1 MRIYYKFVDEIA
13 RRGYRFVV
21 LNQIKLKWSRTTI
34 GRSVDILD
42 RSAKRKI
49 LGVILIQITFGILD
63 LIGVAL
69 IGILGALAITG
80 VSANTPGN
88 RVLSVLKFLHL
99 ENQNLQT
106 QALVLGLL
114 AAAFLISKTILS
126 IFFVR
131 KTVFFLARRSAA
143 ISANLTSKLLSRSL
157 IQMRSKSMQ
166 ETLYSVT
173 SGVEAISMGVLN
185 TFVLLIS
192 DSSLILIMTIG
203 LFIVDPVIALS
214 TLFVFILVAL
224 ALYKLLQVRAGE
236 LGEYQ
241 ARISIQSSEKI
252 LEVLNSYR
260 EIVVRN
266 RRSFYAREIG
276 ALRMRLANVVAE
288 QAFMPNISKYVIE
301 VVVVLGCLG
310 IAGLQFSISTASHA
324 VAVLSVF
331 LAASTRIAPAVLRL
345 QQGALSI
352 KGYLGTAGPT
362 LDLIEE
368 LRSLNP
374 LETSDDKVD
383 TIHEGFLADIKLK
396 EVSVTYPGSEQEAVN
411 SVNLTVN
418 RGDVVAIV
426 GPSGAGKTTLI
437 DLLLGILTPD
447 TGEVFIS
454 GMCPLDAISVW
465 PGSIGYVPQDVMIS
479 NGSIRENVALGF
491 PREVATDELVW
502 KALRIAQLDDFV
514 KELPNE
520 LDSQVGD
527 RGTKISGGQR
537 QRLGIARAMFT
548 NPLLLVLDEATSS
561 LDGET
566 EANISGA
573 IQLMRGNVT
582 VMMIAHRLS
591 TVRDADL
598 VIYMDRGKVIGQGT
612 FSEVRGLIPD
622 FDHQAQLMGL

>member
-1 MRIYYKFVDEIA
+1 MLARIRTKW
-13 RRGYRFVV
+13 
-21 LNQIKLKWSRTTI
+21 NQTTI

-42 RSAKRKI
+42 RPAKQKI
-49 LGVILIQITFGILD
+49 LGVVIIQIAFGILD

-69 IGILGALAITG
+69 VGVLGALAITG
-80 VSANTPGN
+80 VSSNEPGN
-88 RVLSVLKFLHL
+88 RVASVLRFLHL
-99 ENQNLQT
+99 ENQDLQT
-106 QALVLGLL
+106 QATFLGLL
-114 AAAFLISKTILS
+114 AATFLISKTVLS

-131 KTVFFLARRSAA
+131 KTVFFLARRSAT
-143 ISANLTSKLLSRSL
+143 ISADLTSKLLSRSL
-157 IQMRSKSMQ
+157 IQMHSKSMQ
-166 ETLYSVT
+166 ETLFAVT

-185 TFVLLIS
+185 TVVLLIS

-203 LFIVDPVIALS
+203 LFIVDPMIAIS
-214 TLFVFILVAL
+214 TLLVFILVAF
-224 ALYKLLQVRAGE
+224 ALYRLLEVRAEE
-236 LGEYQ
+236 LGGHQ
-241 ARISIQSSEKI
+241 ARITIESSEKI

-266 RRSFYAREIG
+266 RRSYYAREIG
-276 ALRMRLANVVAE
+276 ALRMRLANVAAE
-288 QAFMPNISKYVIE
+288 RAFMPNISKYVIE

-352 KGYLGTAGPT
+352 RGYIGTAGPT

-368 LRSLNP
+368 LRTLKPIESSND
-374 LETSDDKVD
+374 EVD
-383 TIHEGFLADIKLK
+383 TVHEGFLANIELR
-396 EVSVTYPGSEQEAVN
+396 EVSVTYPGSKQAAVN
-411 SVNLTVN
+411 KVSLSIHQGNI
-418 RGDVVAIV
+418 VAIV

-437 DLLLGILTPD
+437 DLLMGVLTPEN
-447 TGEVFIS
+447 GQVRIS
-454 GMCPLDAISVW
+454 GKNSLDAISTW

-479 NGSIRENVALGF
+479 NGTIRENVALGF
-491 PREVATDELVW
+491 PSKVATDDLVW
-502 KALRIAQLDDFV
+502 EALRIAQLDDFV
-514 KELPNE
+514 RNLPE
-520 LDSQVGD
+520 KLDSKVGD

-548 NPLLLVLDEATSS
+548 KPLLLVLDEATSS

-573 IQLMRGNVT
+573 IQMMKGNVT

-598 VIYMDRGKVIGQGT
+598 VLYMDNGKLIGQGS
-612 FSEVRGLIPD
+612 FNQVRALIPD

>member
-1 MRIYYKFVDEIA
+1 VLARIRSKW
-13 RRGYRFVV
+13 
-21 LNQIKLKWSRTTI
+21 NQTTI

-42 RSAKRKI
+42 RPAKQKI
-49 LGVILIQITFGILD
+49 LGVVIIQIAFGILD

-69 IGILGALAITG
+69 VGVLGALAITG
-80 VSANTPGN
+80 VSANAPGN
-88 RVLSVLKFLHL
+88 RVASVLRFLHL
-99 ENQNLQT
+99 ENQDLQT
-106 QALVLGLL
+106 QATVLGLL
-114 AAAFLISKTILS
+114 AATFLISKTVLS

-131 KTVFFLARRSAA
+131 KTVFFLARRSAT
-143 ISANLTSKLLSRSL
+143 ISADLTSKLLSRSL
-157 IQMRSKSMQ
+157 IQMHSKSMQ
-166 ETLYSVT
+166 ETLFAVT

-203 LFIVDPVIALS
+203 LFIVDPMIAIS
-214 TLFVFILVAL
+214 TLLVFILVAF
-224 ALYKLLQVRAGE
+224 ALYRLLEVRAEE
-236 LGEYQ
+236 LGGQQ
-241 ARISIQSSEKI
+241 ARITIESSEKI

-266 RRSFYAREIG
+266 RRSYYAREIG
-276 ALRMRLANVVAE
+276 ALRMRLANVAAE
-288 QAFMPNISKYVIE
+288 RAFMPNISKYVIE

-352 KGYLGTAGPT
+352 RGYIGTAGPT

-368 LRSLNP
+368 LRTLKPIESSND
-374 LETSDDKVD
+374 EVD
-383 TIHEGFLADIKLK
+383 TVHEGFLANIELK
-396 EVSVTYPGSEQEAVN
+396 EVSVTYPGSKQAAVN
-411 SVNLTVN
+411 KVSLSIHQGNI
-418 RGDVVAIV
+418 VAIV

-437 DLLLGILTPD
+437 DLLMGVLTPEN
-447 TGEVFIS
+447 GEVRIS
-454 GMCPLDAISVW
+454 GKSSLDAISTW

-479 NGSIRENVALGF
+479 NGTIRENVALGF
-491 PREVATDELVW
+491 PSKVATDDLVW
-502 KALRIAQLDDFV
+502 EALRIAQLDDFV
-514 KELPNE
+514 RNLPE
-520 LDSQVGD
+520 KLDSKVGD

-548 NPLLLVLDEATSS
+548 KPLLLVLDEATSS

-573 IQLMRGNVT
+573 IQMMKGNVT

-598 VIYMDRGKVIGQGT
+598 VLYMDNGKLIGQGS
-612 FSEVRGLIPD
+612 FNQVRGLIPD

>member
-1 MRIYYKFVDEIA
+1 MLKRIKV
-13 RRGYRFVV
+13 
-21 LNQIKLKWSRTTI
+21 KWNRTII
-34 GRSVDILD
+34 GRSVEILD
-42 RSAKRKI
+42 RTAKKKI
-49 LGVILIQITFGILD
+49 AGVILIQVTFGILD

-69 IGILGALAITG
+69 VGVLGALAITG
-80 VSANTPGN
+80 VSANSPGN
-88 RVLSVLKFLHL
+88 RVSSVLEFLHL
-99 ENQNLQT
+99 ENLNLQT
-106 QALVLGLL
+106 QATVLGLL
-114 AAAFLISKTILS
+114 AAAFLISKTVLS

-157 IQMRSKSMQ
+157 IQMHSKSMQ
-166 ETLYSVT
+166 ETLFAVT

-185 TFVLLIS
+185 TSVLLIS
-192 DSSLILIMTIG
+192 DTSLILIMTIG
-203 LFIVDPVIALS
+203 LFVVDPTIAVS
-214 TLFVFILVAL
+214 TLLVFILVAL
-224 ALYKLLQVRAGE
+224 ALYKLLQVRAEE
-236 LGEYQ
+236 LGVHQTQITIE
-241 ARISIQSSEKI
+241 SSEKI

-266 RRSFYAREIG
+266 RRSYYAREIG
-276 ALRMRLANVVAE
+276 ALRMRLADVAAE
-288 QAFMPNISKYVIE
+288 RAFMPNISKYVIE
-301 VVVVLGCLG
+301 VVVVLGCLA

-352 KGYLGTAGPT
+352 RGYMGTAGPT
-362 LDLIEE
+362 LNLIEE
-368 LRSLNP
+368 LKTLNP
-374 LETSDDKVD
+374 IESSNDDVD
-383 TIHEGFLADIKLK
+383 TVHEGFLADVELSG
-396 EVSVTYPGSEQEAVN
+396 VTVTYPGSEQEAVN
-411 SVNLTVN
+411 NVNLKIHQ
-418 RGDVVAIV
+418 GDIVAVV

-437 DLLLGILTPD
+437 DLLMGVLTPD
-447 TGEVFIS
+447 KGVVLIS
-454 GMCPLDAISVW
+454 GKSPLDAISFW

-502 KALRIAQLDDFV
+502 EALRIAQLDDFV
-514 KELPNE
+514 RDLPNR

-548 NPLLLVLDEATSS
+548 KPLLLVLDEATSS

-573 IQLMRGNVT
+573 IQMMKGNVT

-598 VIYMDRGKVIGQGT
+598 VLYMDHGKIIGQGS
-612 FSEVRGLIPD
+612 FGEVRALIPD

>member
-1 MRIYYKFVDEIA
+1 MLTRVKS
-13 RRGYRFVV
+13 
-21 LNQIKLKWSRTTI
+21 KWNRTTI
-34 GRSVDILD
+34 GRSINILD
-42 RSAKRKI
+42 HSAKRKI
-49 LGVILIQITFGILD
+49 IGVVLIQIIFGALD

-69 IGILGALAITG
+69 IGVLGALAITG
-80 VSANTPGN
+80 VGENAPGN
-88 RVLSVLKFLHL
+88 RVSSVLRALHL

-106 QALVLGLL
+106 QATFLGLL
-114 AAAFLISKTILS
+114 AATFLISKTVLS
-126 IFFVR
+126 IIFVR
-131 KTVFFLARRSAA
+131 KTVFFLARRSAT

-157 IQMRSKSMQ
+157 IQMQTKSRQ
-166 ETLYSVT
+166 ETLFSVT
-173 SGVEAISMGVLN
+173 SGVEAISMGILN

-192 DSSLILIMTIG
+192 DSSLIIIMTIG
-203 LFIVDPVIALS
+203 LFIVDPTIAIS
-214 TLFVFILVAL
+214 TLLVFAMVAF
-224 ALYKLLQVRAGE
+224 ALYRLLQVRAGE

-241 ARISIQSSEKI
+241 ARITIESSEKI

-266 RRSFYAREIG
+266 RRSYYAREIG
-276 ALRMRLANVVAE
+276 ALRMRLANVAAE
-288 QAFMPNISKYVIE
+288 RAFMPNISKYVIE
-301 VVVVLGCLG
+301 IVVVLGCLG

-352 KGYLGTAGPT
+352 RGYLGTAGPT

-368 LRSLNP
+368 LKKFTP
-374 LETSDDKVD
+374 IEDSDDQVD
-383 TIHEGFLADIKLK
+383 TVHKGFLADI
-396 EVSVTYPGSEQEAVN
+396 EMRDVSVTYPGSKLRAVD
-411 SVNLTVN
+411 SVNLSV
-418 RGDVVAIV
+418 RQGDIVAIV

-437 DLLLGILTPD
+437 DLLLGVLSP
-447 TGEVFIS
+447 EVGDIRIS
-454 GMCPLDAISVW
+454 AKPPLEAISTW

-479 NGSIRENVALGF
+479 NGTIRENVALGF
-491 PREVATDELVW
+491 PQKVATDELVW
-502 KALRIAQLDDFV
+502 EALRIAQLDDFV
-514 KELPNE
+514 RNLPRK

-548 NPLLLVLDEATSS
+548 KPQLLVLDEATSS

-573 IQLMRGNVT
+573 IQMMKGNVT

-591 TVRDADL
+591 TVRDADMI
-598 VIYMDRGKVIGQGT
+598 VYMDQGKLIGKGS
-612 FSEVRGLIPD
+612 FNEVRSSIPD

>member
-1 MRIYYKFVDEIA
+1 
-13 RRGYRFVV
+13 V
-21 LNQIKLKWSRTTI
+21 LAQIRTKWNQTTI

-42 RSAKRKI
+42 RPAKQKI
-49 LGVILIQITFGILD
+49 LGVVIIQIAFGILD

-69 IGILGALAITG
+69 VGVLGALAITG
-80 VSANTPGN
+80 VSANAPGN
-88 RVLSVLKFLHL
+88 RVASVLRFLHL
-99 ENQNLQT
+99 ENQDLQT
-106 QALVLGLL
+106 QATFLGLL
-114 AAAFLISKTILS
+114 AATFLISKTVLS

-131 KTVFFLARRSAA
+131 KTVFFLARRSAT
-143 ISANLTSKLLSRSL
+143 ISADLTSKLLSRSL
-157 IQMRSKSMQ
+157 IQMHSKSMQ
-166 ETLYSVT
+166 ETLFAVT

-203 LFIVDPVIALS
+203 LFIVDPMIAIS
-214 TLFVFILVAL
+214 TLLVFILVAF
-224 ALYKLLQVRAGE
+224 ALYRLLEVRAEE
-236 LGEYQ
+236 LGGHQ
-241 ARISIQSSEKI
+241 AQITIESSEKI

-266 RRSFYAREIG
+266 RRSYYAREIG
-276 ALRMRLANVVAE
+276 ALRMRLANVAAE
-288 QAFMPNISKYVIE
+288 RAFMPNISKYVIE

-352 KGYLGTAGPT
+352 RGYIGTAGPT

-368 LRSLNP
+368 LRTLKPIESSND
-374 LETSDDKVD
+374 EID
-383 TIHEGFLADIKLK
+383 TVHEGFLANIELC
-396 EVSVTYPGSEQEAVN
+396 EVSVTYPGSKQAAVN
-411 SVNLTVN
+411 KVSLSIHQGNI
-418 RGDVVAIV
+418 VAIV

-437 DLLLGILTPD
+437 DLLMGVLTPEN
-447 TGEVFIS
+447 GEVRIS
-454 GMCPLDAISVW
+454 GKSSLDAISTW

-479 NGSIRENVALGF
+479 NGTIRENVALGF
-491 PREVATDELVW
+491 PSKVATDDLVW
-502 KALRIAQLDDFV
+502 EALRIAQLDDFV
-514 KELPNE
+514 RNLPE
-520 LDSQVGD
+520 KLDSKVGD

-548 NPLLLVLDEATSS
+548 KPLLLVLDEATSS

-573 IQLMRGNVT
+573 IQMMKGNVT

-598 VIYMDRGKVIGQGT
+598 VLYMDNGKLIGQGS
-612 FSEVRGLIPD
+612 FNQVRGLIPD

>member
-1 MRIYYKFVDEIA
+1 MLAGIRSKW
-13 RRGYRFVV
+13 
-21 LNQIKLKWSRTTI
+21 NQTTI

-42 RSAKRKI
+42 RSAKQKI
-49 LGVILIQITFGILD
+49 FGVVIIQIAFGILD

-69 IGILGALAITG
+69 VGVLGALAITG
-80 VSANTPGN
+80 VSANAPGN
-88 RVLSVLKFLHL
+88 RVASVLRFLHL
-99 ENQNLQT
+99 ENQDLQT
-106 QALVLGLL
+106 QATFLGML
-114 AAAFLISKTILS
+114 AATFLISKTVLS

-131 KTVFFLARRSAA
+131 KTVFFLARRSAK
-143 ISANLTSKLLSRSL
+143 ISADLTSKLLSRSL
-157 IQMRSKSMQ
+157 IQVHSKSMQ
-166 ETLYSVT
+166 ETLFAVT

-203 LFIVDPVIALS
+203 LFIVDPMIAIS
-214 TLFVFILVAL
+214 TLLVFFLVAF
-224 ALYKLLQVRAGE
+224 ALYRLLEVRAKE
-236 LGEYQ
+236 LGANQ
-241 ARISIQSSEKI
+241 ARITIESSEKI

-266 RRSFYAREIG
+266 RRSYYAREIG
-276 ALRMRLANVVAE
+276 ALRMRLANVAAE
-288 QAFMPNISKYVIE
+288 RAFMPNISKYVIE

-310 IAGLQFSISTASHA
+310 IAGVQFSISTASHA

-352 KGYLGTAGPT
+352 RGYIGTAGPT

-368 LRSLNP
+368 LRALKPIESS
-374 LETSDDKVD
+374 SDEVD
-383 TIHEGFLADIKLK
+383 TVHEGFLANIELN
-396 EVSVTYPGSEQEAVN
+396 EVSVTYPGSEQPAVN
-411 SVNLTVN
+411 KVSLSIR
-418 RGDVVAIV
+418 RGDIVAIV

-437 DLLLGILTPD
+437 DLLMGVLTPEN
-447 TGEVFIS
+447 GEVRIS
-454 GMCPLDAISVW
+454 GKSSLDAISTW

-479 NGSIRENVALGF
+479 NGTIRENVALGF
-491 PREVATDELVW
+491 PNKVATDDLVW
-502 KALRIAQLDDFV
+502 EALRIAQLDGFV
-514 KELPNE
+514 SNLPE
-520 LDSQVGD
+520 KLDSQVGD

-548 NPLLLVLDEATSS
+548 KPLLLVLDEATSS

-573 IQLMRGNVT
+573 IQMMKGNVT

-598 VIYMDRGKVIGQGT
+598 VLYMDNGKLIGQGS
-612 FSEVRGLIPD
+612 FNQVRALIPD

>member
-1 MRIYYKFVDEIA
+1 MLARIKVKWNRTIIA
-13 RRGYRFVV
+13 
-21 LNQIKLKWSRTTI
+21 
-34 GRSVDILD
+34 RSVDILD
-42 RSAKRKI
+42 RTAKKKI
-49 LGVILIQITFGILD
+49 LGVILIQIIFGILD

-69 IGILGALAITG
+69 VGVLGALAITG
-80 VSANTPGN
+80 VSSNSPGD
-88 RVLSVLKFLHL
+88 RVASVLQFLHL
-99 ENQNLQT
+99 ENQNLQS
-106 QALVLGLL
+106 QATILGLL
-114 AAAFLISKTILS
+114 AATFLISKTVLS

-157 IQMRSKSMQ
+157 IQVHSKSMQ
-166 ETLYSVT
+166 ETLFAVT

-185 TFVLLIS
+185 TSVLLIS
-192 DSSLILIMTIG
+192 DTSLILIMTIG
-203 LFIVDPVIALS
+203 LFVVDPMIAIS
-214 TLFVFILVAL
+214 TLFVFILVAF
-224 ALYKLLQVRAGE
+224 ALYKLLQVRAEE
-236 LGEYQ
+236 LGKYQ
-241 ARISIQSSEKI
+241 ASITIESSEKI

-266 RRSFYAREIG
+266 RRSYYAREIG
-276 ALRMRLANVVAE
+276 ALRMRLANVAAE
-288 QAFMPNISKYVIE
+288 RAFMPNISKYVIE

-324 VAVLSVF
+324 VAVFSVF

-352 KGYLGTAGPT
+352 RGYMGTAGPT

-368 LRSLNP
+368 LKTLKP
-374 LETSDDKVD
+374 IETSNDEVD
-383 TIHEGFLADIKLK
+383 TIHEGFLADIELS
-396 EVSVTYPGSEQEAVN
+396 EVTVTYPGSEQEAVN
-411 SVNLTVN
+411 NVNLTIHQ
-418 RGDVVAIV
+418 GDIVAIV

-437 DLLLGILTPD
+437 DLLMGVLTPD
-447 TGEVFIS
+447 KGQIRIS
-454 GMCPLDAISVW
+454 GKSPLDAISYW

-502 KALRIAQLDDFV
+502 EALRIAQLDDFV
-514 KELPNE
+514 KELPHE

-548 NPLLLVLDEATSS
+548 KPLLLVLDEATSS
-561 LDGET
+561 LDGDT

>member
-1 MRIYYKFVDEIA
+1 MRTQVRK
-13 RRGYRFVV
+13 
-21 LNQIKLKWSRTTI
+21 KWNKTTI

-42 RSAKRKI
+42 KSAKKKI
-49 LGVILIQITFGILD
+49 FAVVLIQITFGVLD

-69 IGILGALAITG
+69 VGVLGALAITG
-80 VSANTPGN
+80 VSENTPGN
-88 RVLSVLKFLHL
+88 RVSSVLRFLHL

-106 QALVLGLL
+106 QATFLGLL
-114 AAAFLISKTILS
+114 AATFLISKTILS

-131 KTVFFLARRSAA
+131 KTVFFLARRSAT

-157 IQMRSKSMQ
+157 IQMHSKSMQ
-166 ETLYSVT
+166 ETLFAVT

-192 DSSLILIMTIG
+192 DLSLIFIMTVG
-203 LFIVDPVIALS
+203 LFIVDPIIAIS
-214 TLFVFILVAL
+214 TLLVFVLVAF
-224 ALYKLLQVRAGE
+224 ALYRLLQVRAEE
-236 LGEYQ
+236 LGKYQ
-241 ARISIQSSEKI
+241 AQITIESSEKI

-266 RRSFYAREIG
+266 RRSYYAREIG
-276 ALRMRLANVVAE
+276 AMRMRLANVAAE
-288 QAFMPNISKYVIE
+288 RAFMPNISKYVIE

-352 KGYLGTAGPT
+352 RGYIGTAGPT

-368 LRSLNP
+368 LKTLSP
-374 LETSDDKVD
+374 IEYSEDSVD
-383 TIHEGFLADIKLK
+383 TTHEGFLAEIQLK
-396 EVSVTYPGSEQEAVN
+396 EVSVTYPGAERKAVDN
-411 SVNLTVN
+411 ICLSIRT
-418 RGDVVAIV
+418 GDIVAIV

-437 DLLLGILTPD
+437 DLLMGVLIPES
-447 TGEVFIS
+447 GEIRIS
-454 GMCPLDAISVW
+454 GKAPLEAISTW

-479 NGSIRENVALGF
+479 NGTIRQNVALGF
-491 PREVATDELVW
+491 PELVATDDLVW
-502 KALRIAQLDDFV
+502 EALRIAQLDDFV
-514 KELPNE
+514 ASLPE
-520 LDSQVGD
+520 KLDTPVGD

-548 NPLLLVLDEATSS
+548 KPLLLVLDEATSS

-573 IQLMRGNVT
+573 IQLMKGNVT

-598 VIYMDRGKVIGQGT
+598 VIYMDQGKLLGKGS
-612 FSEVRGLIPD
+612 FNEVRNLIPD

>member
-1 MRIYYKFVDEIA
+1 MLARIRSKW
-13 RRGYRFVV
+13 
-21 LNQIKLKWSRTTI
+21 NQTTI

-42 RSAKRKI
+42 RPAKQKI
-49 LGVILIQITFGILD
+49 LGVVIIQIAFGILD

-69 IGILGALAITG
+69 VGVLGALAITG
-80 VSANTPGN
+80 VSANAPGN
-88 RVLSVLKFLHL
+88 RVASVLRFLHL
-99 ENQNLQT
+99 ENQDLQT
-106 QALVLGLL
+106 QATVLGLL
-114 AAAFLISKTILS
+114 AATFLISKTVLS

-131 KTVFFLARRSAA
+131 KTVFFLARRSAT
-143 ISANLTSKLLSRSL
+143 ISADLTSKLLSRSL
-157 IQMRSKSMQ
+157 IQMHSKSMQ
-166 ETLYSVT
+166 ETLFAVT

-203 LFIVDPVIALS
+203 LFIVDPMIAIS
-214 TLFVFILVAL
+214 TLLVFILVAF
-224 ALYKLLQVRAGE
+224 ALYRLLEVRAEE
-236 LGEYQ
+236 LGGQQ
-241 ARISIQSSEKI
+241 ARITIESSEKI

-266 RRSFYAREIG
+266 RRSYYAREIG
-276 ALRMRLANVVAE
+276 ALRMRLANVAAE
-288 QAFMPNISKYVIE
+288 RAFMPNISKYVIE

-352 KGYLGTAGPT
+352 RGYIGTAGPT

-368 LRSLNP
+368 LRTLKPIESSND
-374 LETSDDKVD
+374 EVD
-383 TIHEGFLADIKLK
+383 TVHEGFLANIELK
-396 EVSVTYPGSEQEAVN
+396 EVSVTYPGSKQAAVN
-411 SVNLTVN
+411 KVSLSIHQGNI
-418 RGDVVAIV
+418 VAIV

-437 DLLLGILTPD
+437 DLLMGVLTPEN
-447 TGEVFIS
+447 GEVRIS
-454 GMCPLDAISVW
+454 GKSSLDAISTW

-479 NGSIRENVALGF
+479 NGTIRENVALGF
-491 PREVATDELVW
+491 PSKVATDDLVW
-502 KALRIAQLDDFV
+502 EALRIAQLDDFV
-514 KELPNE
+514 RNLPE
-520 LDSQVGD
+520 KLDSKVGD

-548 NPLLLVLDEATSS
+548 KPLLLVLDEATSS

-573 IQLMRGNVT
+573 IQMMKGNVT

-598 VIYMDRGKVIGQGT
+598 VLYMDNGKLIGQGS
-612 FSEVRGLIPD
+612 FNQVRGLIPD